1 MAGTVVRGGRPGPVY
16 DTALRRLMERDLT
29 ALGALIGVPVSAQA
43 RILSAKLPVSTLEA
57 DLLISPEPGHLIHVE
72 YARTG
77 TPDLAARMLVYR
89 GLIVREHPSQ
99 RLTQYVIV
107 LGDGRVRSHPDLR
120 DLESHLTVIYLR
132 DLDPATLL
140 SHPGLVPL
148 AVLGHATPEQRV
160 QVFTDS
166 VGLIRSHGGPRLPEN
181 LEFAGLLASIRL
193 DPTTIERIIE
203 EAGMTAESIA
213 EFFRPTKTA
222 QLLLNEGREEG
233 REEGLTAG
241 REEGLTAGRTG
252 VLAYLLRDRFGD
264 HPDLTAVAHQLAT
277 WPDASTAVRAITDAS
292 SFADVLATPPPA

>member
-1 MAGTVVRGGRPGPVY
+1 
-16 DTALRRLMERDLT
+16 
-29 ALGALIGVPVSAQA
+29 
-43 RILSAKLPVSTLEA
+43 
-57 DLLISPEPGHLIHVE
+57 
-72 YARTG
+72 
-77 TPDLAARMLVYR
+77 MLVYR
-89 GLIVREHPSQ
+89 GLILREHPSQ

-120 DLESHLTVIYLR
+120 DLEARLTVIYLR

-166 VGLIRSHGGPRLPEN
+166 VRLIRHHGGPRLPEN

-233 REEGLTAG
+233 R
-241 REEGLTAGRTG
+241 TG
-252 VLAYLLRDRFGD
+252 VLVYLLRDRFGD

-277 WPDASTAVRAITDAS
+277 WPDASTAVRAITDATT
-292 SFADVLATPPPA
+292 FADVLGTPPPAR